1 MGLDEA
7 PNPLR
12 IQTGLVSF
20 FLGSAVHAGHTHK
33 NFTNKQIYF
42 EYVPQY
48 STEVYYH
55 WNSIRLR
62 KSPSC
67 PTGHFVLHW
76 MFHRPSNAVRATRSS
91 PSWDNR
97 SCAIFWLPAFP
108 SSNLWISWPD
118 LRYKAC
124 TATTC
129 SAVWARYRT
138 WTYWQKGKIA
148 VSVGM
153 NKNWDVADLGGIGD
167 AGIILINRHRGKHRH
182 RQIVWRRFLWAE
194 WLNEKRLVSSK
205 FLDILMCGSRSI
217 CEL

>member
-1 MGLDEA
+1 MGLDKA
-7 PNPLR
+7 PNSLR
-12 IQTGLVSF
+12 MQMGLISF

-42 EYVPQY
+42 EYVPQH

-55 WNSIRLR
+55 WNSICLW

-76 MFHRPSNAVRATRSS
+76 MFHHPSNAVQVARSR

-108 SSNLWISWPD
+108 SSNWWISWPD
-118 LRYKAC
+118 LWYKAC
-124 TATTC
+124 TASTC

-148 VSVGM
+148 VSVGK
-153 NKNWDVADLGGIGD
+153 NKNYDVADLGSIGD
-167 AGIILINRHRGKHRH
+167 ARIIWIDHHWGKHRCQ
-182 RQIVWRRFLWAE
+182 QIIWRFFWAE
-194 WLNEKRLVSSK
+194 RVNEKSTELVVLVQYPQVLWSK
-205 FLDILMCGSRSI
+205 KMR
-217 CEL
+217 